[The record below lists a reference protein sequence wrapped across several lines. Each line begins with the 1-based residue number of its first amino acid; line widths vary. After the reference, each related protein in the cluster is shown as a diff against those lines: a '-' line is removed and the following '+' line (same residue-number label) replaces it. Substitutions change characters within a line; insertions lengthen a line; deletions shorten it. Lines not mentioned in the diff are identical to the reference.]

1 MIVYMCKRT
10 NGNLTM
16 KRWVQLRKSDKNKR
30 VYAEMDKLRKR
41 WWHFKTRWTA

>member
-16 KRWVQLRKSDKNKR
+16 KRWVKMRTSDKNKR
-30 VYAEMDKLRKR
+30 WHDNFHKR
-41 WWHFKTRWTA
+41 RGQHYWWKDVE